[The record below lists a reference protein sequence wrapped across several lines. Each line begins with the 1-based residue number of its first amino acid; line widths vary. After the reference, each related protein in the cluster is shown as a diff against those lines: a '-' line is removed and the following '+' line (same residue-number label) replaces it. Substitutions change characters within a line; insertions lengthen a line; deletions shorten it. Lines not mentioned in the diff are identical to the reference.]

1 MAGKSKSEGGPFSH
15 ELRVRYGECD
25 AQGIVFNANFL
36 AYVDVVLTEIW
47 REAMG
52 SYDELL
58 ATGVDTVV
66 GEANLRFRA
75 PGHFDDVLTIE
86 AGFDSLGT
94 TSTVLKLWFR
104 RGDELLCDAD
114 IRYVFVDVK
123 TWEKAA
129 IPDEVREKLA
139 PFLL

>member
-1 MAGKSKSEGGPFSH
+1 MADESTSDGAPFSH

-47 REAMG
+47 RASMG
-52 SYDELL
+52 SYDTLL

-66 GEANLRFRA
+66 AECNMRFRA
-75 PGHFDDVLTIE
+75 PGRFDDVLRIE
-86 AGFDSLGT
+86 AGFDGLGT
-94 TSTVLKLWFR
+94 TSTTLKLWFR
-104 RGDELLCDAD
+104 RGDDLLCDAE
-114 IRYVFVDVK
+114 IRYVFVNIE
-123 TWEKAA
+123 TWEKAP
-129 IPDEVREKLA
+129 IPDEVREKLD